1 MLDALKSLRTP
12 KKDTQ
17 GIFGLLAWI
26 FGGVFFCHV
35 IYRLFIT
42 PVDGYLTTHQKW
54 VHVSLGS
61 NPYFLTD
68 LGQSCVPFVIYIIFL
83 YLYLFLQE
91 ARCWVLYRALQD
103 DPALSIG
110 QMTSFRGLKAWF
122 YLWLVCH
129 WMAILGVY
137 RIYTTDDNRVFFLDL
152 TVWFCLWAFLV
163 QWASQSILNHLRE
176 VRDSVAPQSLQKVR
190 ESFGSLFK
198 DVWFSVWADSM
209 LKPEPKFR
217 EPDPA
222 VSPLGGQTRVIDVE
236 AGPVQEKPQP
246 EPAPD
251 KPVQETRTGPVK
263 QQILDWAIKKVD
275 WFSPRELEEDLKIKS
290 KTRQRYTN
298 ELVGEN
304 RLEKDG
310 SGPRNTKFRAKRG
323 SLK

>member
-137 RIYTTDDNRVFFLDL
+137 RGMGSPMKKEVKPKAHPKSVQNLQRV
-152 TVWFCLWAFLV
+152 
-163 QWASQSILNHLRE
+163 SSSI
-176 VRDSVAPQSLQKVR
+176 
-190 ESFGSLFK
+190 
-198 DVWFSVWADSM
+198 
-209 LKPEPKFR
+209 
-217 EPDPA
+217 
-222 VSPLGGQTRVIDVE
+222 
-236 AGPVQEKPQP
+236 
-246 EPAPD
+246 
-251 KPVQETRTGPVK
+251 
-263 QQILDWAIKKVD
+263 
-275 WFSPRELEEDLKIKS
+275 
-290 KTRQRYTN
+290 
-298 ELVGEN
+298 
-304 RLEKDG
+304 
-310 SGPRNTKFRAKRG
+310 
-323 SLK
+323 